1 MYLLNPEQGDKI
13 TYELKFTFHYV
24 SIKSVVREYRLL
36 EILHLHSTM
45 YLLNRYPHYKTL
57 VSSMI
62 FTFHYVSIKSSTF
75 KSMIIYIYYLHSTMY
90 LLNQNQR
97 CQQVILKLYLHS
109 TMYLLNRLNN
119 LACKW
124 LYLIYIPLCIY

>member
-45 YLLNRYPHYKTL
+45 YLLNRYPHCKTL

-75 KSMIIYIYYLHSTMY
+75 KSMIIYIYIYYLHSTMY
-90 LLNQNQR
+90 LLNLTHR
-97 CQQVILKLYLHS
+97 IYYTILFF
-109 TMYLLNRLNN
+109 
-119 LACKW
+119 
-124 LYLIYIPLCIY
+124 IYIPLCIY